1 MCLCICI
8 AQYLTTKLNLKM
20 CQLLDYNHC
29 NGRHKVDFKR
39 IIPYIQIVL
48 ILIAA
53 IIVFIVIDENEKG
66 NAALT
71 VIAIV
76 AAILS
81 LQQSIEA
88 NQKTEK
94 ALKLTE
100 KTLKLTETEQKIR
113 DLEKRLDLFY
123 YPVYDYLTPI
133 TSLGF
138 GNLNDKRADF
148 TRALSFRYL
157 AIGDTKE
164 KLEKFLDKKGKTKE
178 DSSEMKEVLK
188 NDISTCEKA
197 IQEYQKIIDKLNS

>member
-1 MCLCICI
+1 M
-8 AQYLTTKLNLKM
+8 
-20 CQLLDYNHC
+20 
-29 NGRHKVDFKR
+29 DFKR